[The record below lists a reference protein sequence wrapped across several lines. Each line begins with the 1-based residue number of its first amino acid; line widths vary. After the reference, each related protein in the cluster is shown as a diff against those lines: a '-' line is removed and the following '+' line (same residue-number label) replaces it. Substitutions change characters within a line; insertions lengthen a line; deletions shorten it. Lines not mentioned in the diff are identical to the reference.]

1 MEIGKGEAFTGVQAH
16 LVRCGEQHA
25 VGQILEHV
33 AGEAGECA
41 GTWGHKLPF
50 IVLLVQAGCTL
61 VLEPIPGTPF
71 PNNGWTDEEAANMI
85 LFNKYYIKCAIK
97 LIHSVSHSVRNF
109 VFSHI

>member
-1 MEIGKGEAFTGVQAH
+1 MEIGKREAFTGVQAH

-33 AGEAGECA
+33 AREAGECA

-50 IVLLVQAGCTL
+50 IVLLVETGGTL
-61 VLEPIPGTPF
+61 VLEPISGTPF
-71 PNNGWTDEEAANMI
+71 TGNWWTDEQTANMV
-85 LFNKYYIKCAIK
+85 LFNKCCNKKLIK
-97 LIHSVSHSVRNF
+97 LIHGVSNSVRNF